1 MASWV
6 FHIGAFIVP
15 RQMVELGDPAR
26 RSADACESFGAMLK
40 KLIKHATCRR
50 RRTVDASGAKSL
62 TGGEGSQQLWKTAF
76 IVGYIQQAFSRA
88 CVRESLQHGPEN
100 APFLQRAQMRAARP
114 LGAPQCLASVF
125 WTRLYRPSH
134 RCMRLPAPS
143 ERRGMSTPRPDTHRF
158 SREGW

>member
-76 IVGYIQQAFSRA
+76 TVGYIQQAFRRA

-100 APFLQRAQMRAARP
+100 APFLQRADARRTAIGRATVSRKCVGDSP
-114 LGAPQCLASVF
+114 VPPFPSVYEASSAL
-125 WTRLYRPSH
+125 RANGDEP
-134 RCMRLPAPS
+134 PAP
-143 ERRGMSTPRPDTHRF
+143 
-158 SREGW
+158 